1 MVNLTMI
8 EFTLFSTSWA
18 RLNLFKTTNFLPKL
32 KVDGLVEKI
41 KVESHVLTKFVNA
54 QLTVLV
60 E

>member
-1 MVNLTMI
+1 MI

-18 RLNLFKTTNFLPKL
+18 RLSLIKTTNFLPKL

-54 QLTVLV
+54 Q
-60 E
+60 